1 MPYGDSLVQRRES
14 VDCETPDCGGMPPD
28 LPQGGGLHDE
38 GQQDGG
44 GDGQGDSLGLV
55 SGKIPN
61 FLDEVLGYFL

>member
-1 MPYGDSLVQRRES
+1 
-14 VDCETPDCGGMPPD
+14 MPPY

-38 GQQDGG
+38 GQEDGG
-44 GDGQGDSLGLV
+44 GDGQGDSQGLV